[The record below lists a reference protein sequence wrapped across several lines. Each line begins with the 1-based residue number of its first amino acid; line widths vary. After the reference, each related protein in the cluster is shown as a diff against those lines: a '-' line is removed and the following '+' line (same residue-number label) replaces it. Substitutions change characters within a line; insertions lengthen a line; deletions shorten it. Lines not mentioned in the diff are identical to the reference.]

1 MKTVHFFAF
10 YLHNLPKNTFF
21 ALWSSMNPKN
31 TKSLHFDGD
40 GWGCSAL
47 SHFFRCAISLLQMRN
62 QFSSDAQS
70 ILFKCAISSL
80 QMRNQSSSNV
90 QSVFFK
96 FQLPH
101 FWVFAFAFMMIY
113 SCFYDEVVQYRLNP
127 HGYSFDF
134 VSAVD
139 WSIFLPRIQ
148 NFQGR
153 KILVS
158 CRENFMLDT
167 RINYIPYENEVY
179 SSKEWSVF
187 S

>member
-21 ALWSSMNPKN
+21 APWSSMNPKN

-40 GWGCSAL
+40 GWGWSAL
-47 SHFFRCAISLLQMRN
+47 SHFFRWAISLLQMRN
-62 QFSSDAQS
+62 QSSSDA
-70 ILFKCAISSL
+70 K
-80 QMRNQSSSNV
+80 
-90 QSVFFK
+90 SVLLK

-101 FWVFAFAFMMIY
+101 LWVCTPTFMIIY

-127 HGYSFDF
+127 HGYGFDF

-139 WSIFLPRIQ
+139 CNIFLPRIQ
-148 NFQGR
+148 NFQAR
-153 KILVS
+153 KIIVS
-158 CRENFMLDT
+158 GRENFMLNT
-167 RINYIPYENEVY
+167 RIHFILYENEVY
-179 SSKEWSVF
+179 SGKEWSVF

>member
-10 YLHNLPKNTFF
+10 YTHNLPKNTFF
-21 ALWSSMNPKN
+21 APRSSMNPKIA
-31 TKSLHFDGD
+31 KSLHFDGD
-40 GWGCSAL
+40 GWGCSAV
-47 SHFFRCAISLLQMRN
+47 SPFFRCAIYLLQMHI
-62 QFSSDAQS
+62 QS
-70 ILFKCAISSL
+70 F
-80 QMRNQSSSNV
+80 SNV

-127 HGYSFDF
+127 HGYCLDF
-134 VSAVD
+134 VSDVD
-139 WSIFLPRIQ
+139 CNIFLPRIQ
-148 NFQGR
+148 NFQAE

-158 CRENFMLDT
+158 SRENFMLNM
-167 RINYIPYENEVY
+167 RIHFIPYENEVY
-179 SSKEWSVF
+179 SGKEWSTF

>member
-21 ALWSSMNPKN
+21 APRSSMNPKN
-31 TKSLHFDGD
+31 TKSLHFNGD
-40 GWGCSAL
+40 GWRYCAPL
-47 SHFFRCAISLLQMRN
+47 SVFRCAIYLLQMLI
-62 QFSSDAQS
+62 QF
-70 ILFKCAISSL
+70 
-80 QMRNQSSSNV
+80 SSNV

-101 FWVFAFAFMMIY
+101 LWVFTFAFMMIY
-113 SCFYDEVVQYRLNP
+113 SCFYDEVAEYRLNP
-127 HGYSFDF
+127 HGYCLDF

-139 WSIFLPRIQ
+139 CNIFLPRIQ
-148 NFQGR
+148 NFQAE

-158 CRENFMLDT
+158 SRENFMLNT
-167 RINYIPYENEVY
+167 RIHFIPYENEVY
-179 SSKEWSVF
+179 SGKEWSVF